1 MPPPE
6 LFERSTPQSVGAVVL
21 AHLRDDVPISRHTG
35 ARAEEAHLR
44 SRLVES
50 RLTGDLVGE
59 REGSILLARLLATRG
74 RDLGVATKLARRA
87 LMLGEDEAL
96 RVELSGWLA
105 GLGECALAAATLRG
119 LCDPERPT
127 ETARTLV
134 KIAVLLARADDTSG
148 AADALRE
155 AIDLDPADAMASEL
169 YGAIAAWAPE
179 AVSEAEAAAAYLEAA
194 RRREGGASG
203 EQDAAFEAR
212 LRALDLAP
220 TDSAAAEAV
229 AASLAVRGRHGAAD
243 EVRRAHAE
251 ALSAVDDGDP
261 EIGERLARSIA
272 VHRRRM
278 LAGLAENDVGRAVGS
293 TLDAGLEGEIDGEDA
308 GAVDEALGL
317 AGLHE
322 LLALRLEMRAEAATS
337 RPARAA
343 AYQAL
348 ARLYAGPLA
357 SPDRAIETWID
368 VMVSDSSSLLAR
380 AALREQAA
388 TGHDPTPLVEAL
400 VRIGQRA
407 PSIAE
412 GEYAESPE
420 DAGERTAALHELVK
434 LADETIDD
442 PTLATWAL
450 DRLEAAGVSVDR
462 VSAEKVRL
470 TARLRRQEESRAEA
484 LRAVS
489 GASEGEAQR
498 AALRR
503 LLPLVQG
510 RVDDTSAYLAALVEL
525 LRSSPGDRPLL
536 IALERLCHRTG
547 DAAPLEAVLRE
558 RIAQTGLPRV
568 EVVRARLGLSAIA
581 RRSGDEARA
590 LTEVRVLL
598 NGAPGH
604 RGAACTTL
612 LLATRAGQPR
622 DRADALTQLAGPVAP
637 SLRATLLAVAAELYA
652 QSGDLPSARKT
663 ASQACE
669 ADPTCTRAVTAL
681 AAAENGATDRAFVA
695 ALERAMAVVPPRSE
709 LCGRLATAFDALGEP
724 ELALGWT
731 QRGLA
736 LRPGNSEAMSALL
749 RRAATYADPTR
760 LAEALGWVLVQPMP
774 LTDVTEAIVDALD
787 ALAVLN
793 KSRVRPFARR
803 ALDALGPRV
812 AVLRARLLKLSDR
825 TADPGLA
832 IAVLERYVASEGLG
846 QFAGRL
852 LLELCERRSVAGDLE
867 GAAHELARAGDAGA
881 DPTAVLERA
890 GAIDEARRDP
900 DVPFGSDA
908 RVVLVEARAAA
919 LLVLARAEVLPPPR
933 DDAAAPDQR
942 LGSIHGVAANAWR
955 ELGSLRWDLADDRR
969 GAEEA
974 FYRAGEISPRNGM
987 ERYARDLFA
996 FAGTEAAI
1004 EALAS
1009 RANRARGDDAHKLR
1023 ATLLI
1028 EAANLANTQG
1038 LAEHALVAAS
1048 SAIESD
1054 PSRAD
1059 AVALVERNAHVDG
1072 GIPILDRTY
1081 DLLAAAAMGRF
1092 GRRAA
1097 HYRGARQLERRGA
1110 IELSLKHAAACFEAV
1125 PGEGTGFVLLTRLAE
1140 RAADPSEAVRAL
1152 ERVAMSGNVADRAAW
1167 LKRAAALSGRSEE
1180 GARTRL
1186 DLLLRALNLRP
1197 DSNTVDRVGAAIDE
1211 VVGLGGE
1218 VDDLTMR
1225 FERAVKS
1232 SLPKL
1237 DGPDGSRAA
1246 VEMARLA
1253 VRLGAVDAAFA
1264 ALTRAMSADG
1274 DIDEY
1279 LELAPLVPQLAV
1291 EAGRV
1296 WVQSVLVAAEKP
1308 YSSVG
1313 TALLRFSAKLAQ
1325 ALSDLRLSVALLVHA
1340 AKRTSE
1346 DEELVDEADV
1356 AVAALGDEALAR
1368 SLNAAIP
1375 PERRALGQVSLSER
1389 YEREGADDRAIVVL
1403 SRAIATK
1410 HLPREAG
1417 LRAAARLRSLLNQGG
1432 RITDAEGLIRQ
1443 ELAKSDLPPSLR
1455 ARAARELATSLA
1467 RRGDADTALEVLV
1480 AEAGKGALEEG
1491 LFQDL
1496 RDLGRAAA
1504 PARRAA
1510 ALAAA
1515 AAIAPGDALRLSLLR
1530 EAAALTAELG
1540 DEEGTR
1546 AHEAAIAA
1554 LDPDDASALEAQE
1567 QAANDR
1573 GDHAAIAALL
1583 ARRINGAVGDRRRM
1597 LRLRRAAVLE
1607 QRMRDLGAAAAE
1619 LAELLVEAPDD
1630 VSALRFLAD
1639 VKERLSDALGAGFLL
1654 HRLSELSANS
1664 DEKADYGLRA
1674 AMAYLTGGDLA
1685 TAEQVLEMVA
1695 PIAER
1700 EAVLEVRV
1708 DLARRRGD
1716 GRALSD
1722 ALDRLASSSRAPTEQ
1737 RAAILLEAARAASA
1751 IGDDLAALERARRAA
1766 KLAPTS
1772 PDAVLEARR
1781 LEYRA
1786 GGTGTPR
1793 EAQSAVEELGRIAG
1807 RLLPA
1812 HVELHAFLLAEELDV
1827 IQGGGAGMR
1836 ELSRR
1841 HAEVGPLPLIALGM
1855 AERLVRG
1862 KNFEAALPL
1871 FDLVLG
1877 GELQG
1882 VRPRGRV
1889 ALTAAEA
1896 AASAL
1901 DHEAAARLLAI
1912 AAGEPETRVVA
1923 QRRQLELQAAAGE
1936 PGQARGALEE
1946 LVKQSVGIERAR
1958 TLLALGRLLLP
1969 TDPEAAGRALTEATT
1984 LAEPDRALA
1993 AQIAESIARLAT
2005 QEPAAPPSSTTLTSA
2020 VAPPAIDKT
2029 ARPAI
2034 RAVLA
2039 TPRGRLPATD
2049 GPSSVH
2055 PPPLPGGP
2063 PPLPSVPPPRPSV
2076 PPPLPAWSSS
2086 TSSGPLSRG
2095 AARYAPE
2102 LHEAS
2107 SEEGALLRELQ
2118 AGSFD
2123 AGERLIALYGPR
2135 ATDRTHDTLLVRRH
2149 QAGLRLGE
2157 AASLHRLHDAA
2168 ILDGNV
2174 VYARAVE
2181 HVLALVDP
2189 ETSSPTPPPLTS
2201 QRHAPDLVAS
2211 LLYRSVADSPVHE
2224 ALAIVLDTG
2233 LYRRDVAHYQL
2244 TGVVR
2249 VQPGATTVL
2258 GDVFGTV
2265 SRFLGQARTALFHQ
2279 RTTSAPSAQIALLSP
2294 PAIVLAG
2301 DIREESPELRYL
2313 LGASLTGAMAEHA
2326 LVNALSEETLRTL
2339 VDALLAAFG
2348 PVANL
2353 PRGEAAVAKLGQ
2365 NLWQLVPPRA
2375 DRRLRE
2381 ICAAPISYDGALEGT
2396 RQVMRRA
2403 GLFAAGGLAVALPL
2417 VAFELGLPPEPEDS
2431 PHWLS
2436 NLCAA
2441 TPAVAD
2447 LVRLAIRTEFAEA
2460 RWQQGPSM
2468 DRRRVDGG
2476 PRSRQGG

>member
-6 LFERSTPQSVGAVVL
+6 LFERSSPQSVGAVVL
-21 AHLRDDVPISRHTG
+21 AHLRDDVPISRHSG
-35 ARAEEAHLR
+35 PRAEEAHLR

-50 RLTGDLVGE
+50 RSTGDLEAE
-59 REGSILLARLLATRG
+59 RQGSIQLARLLAMRG

-87 LMLGEDEAL
+87 LMLGEDGAL
-96 RVELSGWLA
+96 RTELSGWLA

-119 LCDPERPT
+119 LCDPLRPV

-134 KIAVLLARADDTSG
+134 KIAVFLARADDTSG

-155 AIDLDPADAMASEL
+155 AIELDPLDALASEL
-169 YGAIAAWAPE
+169 YGAIAAWAPS
-179 AVSEAEAAAAYLEAA
+179 AVSPAEGAQAYLEAA
-194 RRREGGASG
+194 RRREAGAES
-203 EQDAAFEAR
+203 EQDSAFEAR

-229 AASLAVRGRHGAAD
+229 AEALAVRGRHGAAD
-243 EVRRAHAE
+243 EVRRAYAE
-251 ALSAVDDGDP
+251 ALSAVQDGDP
-261 EIGERLARSIA
+261 EIHERLSRSIA

-278 LAGLAENDVGRAVGS
+278 LAGLGENDAGRAVGS
-293 TLDAGLEGEIDGEDA
+293 VLDAGLEGEIDGEDA
-308 GAVDEALGL
+308 HSVDEALGL

-322 LLALRLEMRAEAATS
+322 LLALRLEMRAEAAPS
-337 RPARAA
+337 RPARAL

-348 ARLYAGPLA
+348 ALLYAGPLA

-368 VMVSDSSSLLAR
+368 VLVSDPSSVLAR
-380 AALREQAA
+380 AALRDHA
-388 TGHDPTPLVEAL
+388 TAGHDPTPLLEAL
-400 VRIGQRA
+400 VRIGERA
-407 PSIAE
+407 ASAE
-412 GEYAESPE
+412 DTGEWA
-420 DAGERTAALHELVK
+420 TALHELVT
-434 LADETIDD
+434 LADETVDD

-450 DRLEAAGVSVDR
+450 DRLEASGDRAGR
-462 VSAEKVRL
+462 VNSEKVRL

-484 LRAVS
+484 SRAVADAD
-489 GASEGEAQR
+489 GDEAQR

-503 LLPLVQG
+503 LLPLVRG
-510 RVDDTSAYLAALVEL
+510 RVEDTAAYLAALVKL
-525 LRSSPGDRPLL
+525 LRSSPGERPLM

-547 DAAPLEAVLRE
+547 DTAPLSAVLRE
-558 RIAQTGLPRV
+558 RIALGGLPGV

-581 RRSGDEARA
+581 RRHGDEARA
-590 LTEVRVLL
+590 LDEVRALL
-598 NGAPGH
+598 HEAPGH

-612 LLATRAGQPR
+612 LLATRVGQPH
-622 DRADALTQLAGPVAP
+622 DRANALLQLAGPVGPA
-637 SLRATLLAVAAELYA
+637 LRATLLAVAAELYA
-652 QSGDLPSARKT
+652 QSGDLSSALKT
-663 ASQACE
+663 SLQACE
-669 ADPTCTRAVTAL
+669 ADPTCPRAVTAL
-681 AAAENGATDRAFVA
+681 AAAESGATDRAYVA
-695 ALERAMAVVPPRSE
+695 ALEHAMAVVPPRSE
-709 LCGRLATAFDALGEP
+709 LCARLAMAFDAVGEP

-736 LRPGNSEAMSALL
+736 LRPGNTEAMSELL
-749 RRAATYADPTR
+749 RRAATHRDPAR

-774 LTDVTEAIVDALD
+774 LAEVTEAIVDALD
-787 ALAVLN
+787 ALADLD

-803 ALDALGPRV
+803 ALDVLGPRV
-812 AVLRARLLKLSDR
+812 AILRARLLTLSER

-852 LLELCERRSVAGDLE
+852 LLELCERRATAGDLE

-890 GAIDEARRDP
+890 GALDKARRDQ

-908 RVVLVEARAAA
+908 RIALVEARAAA
-919 LLVLARAEVLPPPR
+919 LLVLARAEVLPPQR
-933 DDAAAPDQR
+933 DDAGASEPR
-942 LGSIHGVAANAWR
+942 LVSVHGVAANAWR

-974 FYRAGEISPRNGM
+974 FYRAGEISPRGGM

-996 FAGTEAAI
+996 FAGAEAAI
-1004 EALAS
+1004 ESLAS

-1028 EAANLANTQG
+1028 EAANLANAQG
-1038 LAEHALVAAS
+1038 FAEHALVAAS

-1072 GIPILDRTY
+1072 GLPILDRTY

-1110 IELSLKHAAACFEAV
+1110 IDLSLKHAAACFEAV

-1152 ERVAMSGNVADRAAW
+1152 ERVAMSGSVADRAAW

-1197 DSNTVDRVGAAIDE
+1197 ESSTVDRVGAAIDE
-1211 VVGLGGE
+1211 VIGLGGE
-1218 VDDLTMR
+1218 VDEVTMR

-1246 VEMARLA
+1246 VQMARLA
-1253 VRLGAVDAAFA
+1253 VRLGAVDVAFA
-1264 ALTRAMSADG
+1264 ALSRAMSADG

-1296 WVQSVLVAAEKP
+1296 WVESVLVAAEKP

-1313 TALLRFSAKLAQ
+1313 TALLRLSAKLAQ
-1325 ALSDLRLSVALLVHA
+1325 ALGDARLSVALLVHA
-1340 AKRTSE
+1340 AKRASE
-1346 DEELVDEADV
+1346 DEELVEEADV
-1356 AVAALGDEALAR
+1356 AVAALGDEALTL
-1368 SLNAAIP
+1368 SLDAAIS
-1375 PERRALGQVSLSER
+1375 PEFRALGQVSLAER
-1389 YEREGADDRAIVVL
+1389 YEREGADDRAIVL
-1403 SRAIATK
+1403 LTRALATK
-1410 HLPREAG
+1410 HLPRPAG
-1417 LRAAARLRSLLNQGG
+1417 LQAAARLRSLLNQGG

-1467 RRGDADTALEVLV
+1467 RRGDANTALEVLV
-1480 AEAGKGALEEG
+1480 AEANKGALEEG

-1496 RDLGRAAA
+1496 RDLGRAAL
-1504 PARRAA
+1504 PVRRAA

-1530 EAAALTAELG
+1530 EAVALTAELG
-1540 DEEGTR
+1540 DDESTR

-1554 LDPDDASALEAQE
+1554 LDPDDAGALEAQE

-1583 ARRINGAVGDRRRM
+1583 ARRITGAVGDRRRM

-1607 QRMRDLGAAAAE
+1607 QRLRDLSAAAAE
-1619 LAELLVEAPDD
+1619 LTELLAEAPDD

-1639 VKERLSDALGAGFLL
+1639 VKERLRDSLGAGALL

-1674 AMAYLTGGDLA
+1674 AMAYLAGGNVE
-1685 TAEQVLEMVA
+1685 TAEQILETVA
-1695 PIAER
+1695 SIAER

-1722 ALDRLASSSRAPTEQ
+1722 ALDRLASSSRAPAEQ
-1737 RAAILLEAARAASA
+1737 RAVILLDAARAASA

-1772 PDAVLEARR
+1772 PEAVLEARR

-1793 EAQSAVEELGRIAG
+1793 EAQAAVDELGRIAE
-1807 RLLPA
+1807 RLSAA

-1841 HAEVGPLPLIALGM
+1841 HAEVGPLPLLALGM

-1871 FDLVLG
+1871 FDLALG
-1877 GELQG
+1877 GDLQG

-1912 AAGEPETRVVA
+1912 AASEPETRVVA

-1936 PGQARGALEE
+1936 PEQARGALEE
-1946 LVKQSVGIERAR
+1946 LVKQSVGVERAR
-1958 TLLALGRLLLP
+1958 SLLALGRLLLL
-1969 TDPEAAGRALTEATT
+1969 TDHEAAGRALTDAST
-1984 LAEPDRALA
+1984 LAEPDKALA
-1993 AQIAESIARLAT
+1993 AQISESIARLAN
-2005 QEPAAPPSSTTLTSA
+2005 PDPVLPPSSTSHAPEGSA
-2020 VAPPAIDKT
+2020 TPPDKS

-2039 TPRGRLPATD
+2039 TSRARVPATGGPANAALSSLPAIP
-2049 GPSSVH
+2049 PS
-2055 PPPLPGGP
+2055 
-2063 PPLPSVPPPRPSV
+2063 
-2076 PPPLPAWSSS
+2076 LPAWSSS
-2086 TSSGPLSRG
+2086 TGPLSRS

-2123 AGERLIALYGPR
+2123 AGERLMALYGPR
-2135 ATDRTHDTLLVRRH
+2135 AASRAHDALLVRRH
-2149 QAGLRLGE
+2149 QASLRLGE

-2174 VYARAVE
+2174 VYARAVQ

-2189 ETSSPTPPPLTS
+2189 ETDSPVPPPLTS

-2244 TGVVR
+2244 TGVAR
-2249 VQPGATTVL
+2249 VQPGTTTVL

-2279 RTTSAPSAQIALLSP
+2279 RTTAAPSAQIALLAP

-2339 VDALLAAFG
+2339 IDALLAAFG

-2381 ICAAPISYDGALEGT
+2381 ICAAPISYDAALTGT

-2403 GLFAAGGLAVALPL
+2403 GLFAAGGLAIALPL

-2431 PHWLS
+2431 PQWLS
-2436 NLCAA
+2436 HLCQA

-2460 RWQQGPSM
+2460 RWQQGPIQ
-2468 DRRRVDGG
+2468 DRRRADSG
-2476 PRSRQGG
+2476 PRSRRGG